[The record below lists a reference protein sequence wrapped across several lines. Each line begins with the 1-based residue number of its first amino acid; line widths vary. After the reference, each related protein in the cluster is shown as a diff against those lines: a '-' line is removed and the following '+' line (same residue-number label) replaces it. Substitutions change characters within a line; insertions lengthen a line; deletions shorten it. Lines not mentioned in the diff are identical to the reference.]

1 MHQQYP
7 HPSATLH
14 PHPQHPQPSATPTG
28 QAQQGGP
35 PQHGGPPSH
44 PAASPVQHPQ
54 HQQAAA
60 GKIGSGDFP
69 ALLLELDIFKW
80 NTIIM
85 RLKVFSC
92 VVAAAAAQAL
102 HLANQP
108 PQQQMYSALAPT
120 PPSMTPGPNPQ
131 SPQASFPSA
140 QQTVYIHP
148 QQVQH
153 GYNHNHMAHVQQVG
167 RNLLSA
173 AHRGSGQVI
182 RLAVFRG

>member
-1 MHQQYP
+1 MPQQYP
-7 HPSATLH
+7 HPSATLHPH

-28 QAQQGGP
+28 QPQQGG

-54 HQQAAA
+54 AAAA
-60 GKIGSGDFP
+60 GDSPSDVVIVESFQEDNVV
-69 ALLLELDIFKW
+69 LL
-80 NTIIM
+80 
-85 RLKVFSC
+85 C
-92 VVAAAAAQAL
+92 VVAL
-102 HLANQP
+102 HLASQ

-153 GYNHNHMAHVQQVG
+153 GYNPNHMAHVQQVG
-167 RNLLSA
+167 HILPPC
-173 AHRGSGQVI
+173 GGQVQPLL
-182 RLAVFRG
+182 RLLTGSFC

>member
-1 MHQQYP
+1 M
-7 HPSATLH
+7 SVL
-14 PHPQHPQPSATPTG
+14 
-28 QAQQGGP
+28 
-35 PQHGGPPSH
+35 
-44 PAASPVQHPQ
+44 
-54 HQQAAA
+54 
-60 GKIGSGDFP
+60 
-69 ALLLELDIFKW
+69 
-80 NTIIM
+80 
-85 RLKVFSC
+85 
-92 VVAAAAAQAL
+92 AAAAAQAL

-167 RNLLSA
+167 RCLHICGREA
-173 AHRGSGQVI
+173 FWDQFQQGVE
-182 RLAVFRG
+182 VYE

>member
-1 MHQQYP
+1 MFN
-7 HPSATLH
+7 S
-14 PHPQHPQPSATPTG
+14 
-28 QAQQGGP
+28 
-35 PQHGGPPSH
+35 
-44 PAASPVQHPQ
+44 
-54 HQQAAA
+54 
-60 GKIGSGDFP
+60 
-69 ALLLELDIFKW
+69 
-80 NTIIM
+80 
-85 RLKVFSC
+85 SC
-92 VVAAAAAQAL
+92 VVVVVVVIVAAAAAAQAL

-167 RNLLSA
+167 PDHTQTRDNGGGRGHVWGELTSA
-173 AHRGSGQVI
+173 GSAE
-182 RLAVFRG
+182 LP

>member
-1 MHQQYP
+1 MDP
-7 HPSATLH
+7 
-14 PHPQHPQPSATPTG
+14 
-28 QAQQGGP
+28 
-35 PQHGGPPSH
+35 
-44 PAASPVQHPQ
+44 
-54 HQQAAA
+54 
-60 GKIGSGDFP
+60 
-69 ALLLELDIFKW
+69 
-80 NTIIM
+80 NNNN
-85 RLKVFSC
+85 VFLAVCFC
-92 VVAAAAAQAL
+92 VVVAAAAQAL

-167 RNLLSA
+167 HNLLSA
-173 AHRGSGQVI
+173 NHRSFSQVI
-182 RLAVFRG
+182 WLAVFPVWDFKCGSEEIWDQLQQVFEFLNEPCLGDDNALSTVDVFLGIWPSSD

>member
-1 MHQQYP
+1 MC
-7 HPSATLH
+7 A
-14 PHPQHPQPSATPTG
+14 
-28 QAQQGGP
+28 
-35 PQHGGPPSH
+35 
-44 PAASPVQHPQ
+44 
-54 HQQAAA
+54 
-60 GKIGSGDFP
+60 
-69 ALLLELDIFKW
+69 
-80 NTIIM
+80 
-85 RLKVFSC
+85 

-167 RNLLSA
+167 HNLLSA
-173 AHRGSGQVI
+173 CLDKPQELQPSNQIGSVSCAG
-182 RLAVFRG
+182 F

>member
-1 MHQQYP
+1 
-7 HPSATLH
+7 
-14 PHPQHPQPSATPTG
+14 
-28 QAQQGGP
+28 
-35 PQHGGPPSH
+35 
-44 PAASPVQHPQ
+44 
-54 HQQAAA
+54 
-60 GKIGSGDFP
+60 
-69 ALLLELDIFKW
+69 
-80 NTIIM
+80 M